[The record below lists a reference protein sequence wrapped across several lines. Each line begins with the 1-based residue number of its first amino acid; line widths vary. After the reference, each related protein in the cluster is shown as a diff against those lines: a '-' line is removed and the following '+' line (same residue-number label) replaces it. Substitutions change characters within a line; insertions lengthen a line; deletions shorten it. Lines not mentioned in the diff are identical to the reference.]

1 MQLIIE
7 GGSSKADWLL
17 IDSNYSERE
26 RFSTKGFHPLFHS
39 ESDIV
44 AMLSEDK
51 HIPLIAQ
58 HSGSIHYYGAGCS
71 TPPLRAQVSSAFKSL
86 FSKATMYVGHDL
98 EAAAFATYRGVPE
111 IACILGTGSNACL
124 FDGKEISQ
132 LRPSLGYILGDEG
145 SGGYFGQKL
154 LRAFLYGLL
163 PTDLDADFRKD
174 YESDRGAILKHI
186 YAEPHAN
193 VYFAKFTYFL
203 AKHSENPFIAAMLD
217 EGFNAFLDAHV
228 STYPRENFQEVNF
241 VGSVAWIFKEQLEM
255 AAKKKD
261 IRIGHILRRPIDG
274 LVGFHKK
281 FPELVPQAV

>member
-17 IDSNYSERE
+17 LDSNFTERE

-51 HIPLIAQ
+51 HIPLIAH

-71 TPPLRAQVSSAFKSL
+71 NPALRAQVASALKTL
-86 FSKATMYVGHDL
+86 FPKASIYVGHDL
-98 EAAAFATYRGVPE
+98 EAAAYATYRGVPE
-111 IACILGTGSNACL
+111 VACILGTGSNACL
-124 FDGKEISQ
+124 FDGREISQ

-163 PTDLDADFRKD
+163 PDDLNADFKKD
-174 YESDRGAILKHI
+174 YESDRGAILQHI

-193 VYFAKFTYFL
+193 VYFAGFTYFL
-203 AKHSENPFIAAMLD
+203 AKHTGHPFIDGMLE
-217 EGFNAFLDAHV
+217 EGFTAFLDAHV
-228 STYPRENFQEVNF
+228 CAYPTESYREVNF
-241 VGSVAWIFKEQLEM
+241 VGSVAWIFREHLEM

-261 IRIGHILRRPIDG
+261 IRIGHIIRRPIDG

-281 FPELVPQAV
+281 FPELVPKAV